1 MLAIAPVCIEMKGPS
16 IQSKLL
22 VEHLLY
28 SPGSVL
34 SIGNT
39 MVDTAPT
46 IPVLIVYNLDTEPK
60 LQISR

>member
-1 MLAIAPVCIEMKGPS
+1 MKGPS

-46 IPVLIVYNLDTEPK
+46 IPALIVYNLDTEPK